1 MLDLFEKYA
10 IFGAFWMTIK
20 LTVFSAIGALVI
32 GTVLAVMRVS
42 PIAILRRLG
51 TFYVNTVRNT
61 PLTLILVFCSLGVLY
76 ILQINL
82 ADPKSS
88 TSIVDNNIRWAI
100 VGLAVYHAAF
110 VCEAL
115 RSGVN
120 TVPVGQAEAAR
131 SIGLTFTQSLREVIL
146 PQAFR
151 GSIAPLGSVLIALT
165 KNTTVASVIGVAEAS
180 LLMSEIIENETA
192 SLGVFLVFAMGFVI
206 LTLPV
211 GHAVH
216 VPVPAPGGE
225 AMSAQNVLF
234 DAPGPRARRRHAILT
249 VIGFVLAAGGS
260 RARPVEV
267 RRAGPARALDVD
279 LALHGRRLDRRT
291 SSRDSST
298 RSRPPRSP
306 SCSRS
311 PSGSSFGLGRLS
323 HVRAVRWVC
332 GVVVEFFRSVPVLL
346 MMYFAYRYYSNNGV
360 FTNDVNSARRRRDW
374 L

>member
-88 TSIVDNNIRWAI
+88 TSIVDNNVRWAI

-211 GHAVH
+211 GMLFTS
-216 VPVPAPGGE
+216 
-225 AMSAQNVLF
+225 MS
-234 DAPGPRARRRHAILT
+234 
-249 VIGFVLAAGGS
+249 
-260 RARPVEV
+260 
-267 RRAGPARALDVD
+267 
-279 LALHGRRLDRRT
+279 RRL
-291 SSRDSST
+291 
-298 RSRPPRSP
+298 
-306 SCSRS
+306 
-311 PSGSSFGLGRLS
+311 
-323 HVRAVRWVC
+323 AVKR
-332 GVVVEFFRSVPVLL
+332 
-346 MMYFAYRYYSNNGV
+346 
-360 FTNDVNSARRRRDW
+360 
-374 L
+374 